1 VPLYAIEP
9 RASRVVVAAR
19 SNIHDTSARWDAVSG
34 TIEADP
40 DDLTGAGCAVDLWVD
55 MTRHDA
61 GDFLRNRKLRKD
73 LQVER
78 FPRAHFSLTALEG
91 VEARGEGRFAAQATG
106 VIDWHDRQVTI
117 TASGEGTLGPA
128 ELSATA
134 RFELDVR
141 AFGVEPPRF
150 LMFKVEEIVAV
161 EVTLSARVAPR

>member
-1 VPLYAIEP
+1 MT
-9 RASRVVVAAR
+9 VAAR
-19 SNIHDTSARWDAVSG
+19 SNIHDTSARWDAVTG

-40 DDLTGAGCAVDLWVD
+40 ADLAGGGASVDLAVD

-78 FPRAHFSLTALEG
+78 YPRARFTLAALED
-91 VEARGEGRFAAQATG
+91 VEARGEGRFAARARG
-106 VIDWHDRQVTI
+106 VIDWHDRQVTV
-117 TASGEGTLGPA
+117 TAEGEGTLGPDQ
-128 ELSATA
+128 LSATA

-161 EVTLSARVAPR
+161 EVILAARVSSR